1 MNARMPSLQPRGFTL
16 VESLVVLAITAI
28 LMAVAVPQFQSFS
41 TRRAIDVHISSLA
54 SSIRLA
60 RSEAI
65 ARGAPVTMCRSDAPE
80 AAQPACNNADSP
92 TGWATGWLVFVD
104 RDQNGQVA
112 QGVDVLLR
120 VQPAITNLGGLMAD
134 GNGAYTLTFQRSGIS
149 LNAAQGF
156 TFNPPLPVTH
166 PNYASFQRFMCVE
179 ATGRTRLNAGA
190 PCP

>member
-1 MNARMPSLQPRGFTL
+1 MDARMPSPQPRGFTL

-28 LMAVAVPQFQSFS
+28 LMAVAVPEFQSFS

-80 AAQPACNNADSP
+80 AAQPACNNAASP

-104 RDQNGQVA
+104 RGV
-112 QGVDVLLR
+112 QGAVDGADVVIR
-120 VQPAITNLGGLMAD
+120 VQPPVTNLGGLMAD
-134 GNGAYTLTFQRSGIS
+134 GNGAYTLTFQRTGIS
-149 LNAAQGF
+149 LNAQQGF
-156 TFNPPLPVTH
+156 TFNPPLPIGH
-166 PNYASFQRFMCVE
+166 PKYASFQKFMCVD
-179 ATGRTRLNAGA
+179 ATGRTRLKEGA
-190 PCP
+190 ACP